1 MIKRILFL
9 TLITSTILLAF
20 SFTTNKPTDTNNG
33 KGGIVFFNGKW
44 KDALAKAKA
53 ENKLIFLDIYATWC
67 GPCKKLKAKSFA
79 SAKVG
84 TYFNEKFINLTLD
97 GEEGEGIILAEKYR
111 LQAYPTLLFI
121 DGDGIVKKAA
131 VGYYNPSELLS
142 LGKSAK

>member
-84 TYFNEKFINLTLD
+84 THFNEKFINVTLD

-121 DGDGIVKKAA
+121 DGDGNVKKAA
-131 VGYYNPSELLS
+131 VGYYNPNELLS
-142 LGKSAK
+142 LGKAAK

>member
-1 MIKRILFL
+1 MF
-9 TLITSTILLAF
+9 TLIASTIFLAF
-20 SFTTNKPTDTNNG
+20 SFTTNKPADANNG

-67 GPCKKLKAKSFA
+67 GPCKKLKAKSFV

-84 TYFNEKFINLTLD
+84 TYFNDKFINVTLD

-121 DGDGIVKKAA
+121 DGDGNVKKGA

>member
-84 TYFNEKFINLTLD
+84 TYFNEKFINVTLD

-121 DGDGIVKKAA
+121 DGDGNVKKAA
-131 VGYYNPSELLS
+131 VGYYNPNELLS
-142 LGKSAK
+142 LGKAAK